1 MGDTCI
7 HQSEKVAVVG
17 VVASLVLNTGEHE
30 PVRILFQLQGQKVK
44 LDDPF
49 P

>member
-1 MGDTCI
+1 MGDTRI
-7 HQSEKVAVVG
+7 HQPEKVAVVG
-17 VVASLVLNTGEHE
+17 VVTGLVLDGGEHE
-30 PVRILFQLQGQKVK
+30 PVRILFQLQGQVK